1 MFNKHLTSATVAIAM
16 TAAIVGG
23 INAHAGHLVHD
34 NQKTVALQTAAA
46 AQIDTQLRVSLQQT
60 QQEVQDN
67 VADTVLAMLPAM
79 NVDAPATMVA
89 QR

>member
-1 MFNKHLTSATVAIAM
+1 MFYQHLTSATVAIAM

-23 INAHAGHLVHD
+23 INSYAGTLVQD

-46 AQIDTQLRVSLQQT
+46 AQIDTQLQVTLQQT

-67 VADTVLAMLPAM
+67 VAGTVLAMMPAM
-79 NVDAPATMVA
+79 NVEAPATMVA